1 MKTPRELLFERNRS
15 AMPHLDAAR
24 RRAIAHLAHPEASHC
39 FGLVIPR
46 WLRWAPLA
54 SVWLCITLLQWHS
67 LIAVRSAENLPPATE
82 REMSL
87 NVRANR
93 ELLREAI
100 GDSVEQTPR
109 IPGPRTSLLE
119 PKTTLIVL

>member
-1 MKTPRELLFERNRS
+1 
-15 AMPHLDAAR
+15 MPHLDAVR
-24 RRAIAHLAHPEASHC
+24 YRAIAHLAHPEASRC
-39 FGLVIPR
+39 FGMNIPR

-54 SVWLCITLLQWHS
+54 TVWLCIALLQWHS

-82 REMSL
+82 REITL

-93 ELLREAI
+93 QLLREAI

-119 PKTTLIVL
+119 PKTPLIVL